1 MKRNII
7 LLIGLIFLITT
18 ACEKEFLDINTNP
31 NTSTEV
37 PPGTLLTNASLA
49 LSQVR
54 LTTLNPDAAAY
65 VQYWRP
71 VVVLTGP
78 NTYGFSSIGNDN
90 FWRYTFYGDII
101 KDLSL
106 AANVAVE
113 EENTNAY
120 AQLKIT
126 QAFAWLHGVDR
137 WGEMPFTE
145 ANQPDILFPKFDE
158 APVIYQGIL
167 DILDDAI
174 ANIDLAEQSEPST
187 IVAYDP
193 LYAGNM
199 NNWLAFANSLK
210 LRVLMRLSYVEE
222 RSAEI
227 ASLLSG
233 DTEFIDETDGS
244 ENAEFQYAAARVN
257 QNFDFA
263 TFDNFT
269 NFGSFAVDASGNRV
283 HQRWRLATKTMV
295 DLLTELDDP
304 RLTSYY
310 QPDIG
315 NPGGEFVGT
324 AVGTAPLP
332 QPETTRGYLS
342 LFYVRQD
349 KSDEW
354 FLASEY
360 YLLAAEAYARG
371 LAQGDAQEALENGV
385 MASLSQFDGSQFEIP
400 EDEKQAYVGSFD
412 LASVSDPVEFIQLQ
426 QYLALFY
433 NGAEGWANWRRT
445 KVPDLPVAVG
455 APINTVISR
464 IEIPESE
471 LESNPNAPKV
481 SPLIDKP
488 VYFERPN

>member
-1 MKRNII
+1 MKSK
-7 LLIGLIFLITT
+7 LLLLVGLIFITAT

-37 PPGTLLTNASLA
+37 PPGTLLTNAAVS

-54 LTTLNPDAAAY
+54 LTTLNPDGAAY

-71 VVVLTGP
+71 VVVLTAP
-78 NTYGFSSIGNDN
+78 NIYGFSSIGNDN

-101 KDLSL
+101 KDISL
-106 AANVAVE
+106 AANDAIE
-113 EENTNAY
+113 AEKFNAY
-120 AQLKIT
+120 AQLRIT
-126 QAFAWLHGVDR
+126 QAFAWIHGVDR

-145 ANQPDILFPKFDE
+145 ANKPDVLFPKFDE

-174 ANIDLAEQSEPST
+174 SKIDVADQSEPST
-187 IVAYDP
+187 IVSYDP
-193 LYAGNM
+193 LYSGNM
-199 NNWLAFANSLK
+199 DNWLAFANSLK
-210 LRVLMRLSYVEE
+210 LRVLMRLSYVED

-233 DTEFIDETDGS
+233 DTEFIDAVDGS
-244 ENAEFQYAAARVN
+244 ENAEFQYAATRVN
-257 QNFDFA
+257 QNFDYA

-269 NFGSFAVDASGNRV
+269 QYGSFAMDASGNRV
-283 HQRWRLATKTMV
+283 HQRWRLASKTMV
-295 DLLTELDDP
+295 ETLTALDDP

-310 QPDIG
+310 QPNIE

-324 AVGTAPLP
+324 EMGAAPLP
-332 QPETTRGYLS
+332 QPESSRGYLS
-342 LFYVRQD
+342 IFYVRQD

-371 LAQGDAQEALENGV
+371 LASGNAQEALEKGV
-385 MASLSQFDGSQFEIP
+385 KASLDHFDGSQFAIS
-400 EDEKQAYVGSFD
+400 EDEKEDYLDDMD
-412 LASVSDPVEFIQLQ
+412 LGSVSDPVELIQLQ
-426 QYLALFY
+426 QYIGLIY

-445 KVPDLPVAVG
+445 KVPTLPVAVG

-464 IEIPESE
+464 IELPESE
-471 LESNPNAPKV
+471 LESNPNAPAV
-481 SPLIDKP
+481 SPLINKP